1 MHSLVPH
8 SPIPYASTY
17 PSSIHPLFHLSFIF
31 PLFLIHQVSTQHIF
45 LIHFFVSIIHKPIIN
60 SPIYSSPISLPS
72 TIHPSFTLLLNIYH
86 LLDISLSMQLTSI
99 KTHTINL
106 NISSSICIHL
116 SSCPSTY
123 VSFSMLPAR

>member
-8 SPIPYASTY
+8 SPILYAPTY
-17 PSSIHPLFHLSFIF
+17 PSSIRPLFHLSFIF

-60 SPIYSSPISLPS
+60 SPIYSSPIPLPS

-86 LLDISLSMQLTSI
+86 LLGTSI
-99 KTHTINL
+99 IIYATDIYKNTINL
-106 NISSSICIHL
+106 NVPSSICIHL

-123 VSFSMLPAR
+123 VSFSVLSAG